1 MPIRVIKSPDR
12 GSEAVQRMLASGN
25 FKLGPSGELLRVSA
39 EEANRAALQRS
50 REAAFPEK
58 YSPTT
63 SGFMTP
69 ERKEYLENIDRQLTP
84 EEAREYATVSFD
96 PSEGPNIVFGA
107 VAGEAPMEPVALLAG
122 QAIKRAGDAYRV
134 LKTPVENV
142 GVELASAE
150 PGTVGLLKRSGYKGP
165 QINVGP
171 RTQSPTELFAPS
183 ALEPYSQRTDIAYTD
198 PVAGE
203 GSEFV
208 RRYFA
213 DPQVQQHYR
222 NLVGKGDPSFTN
234 MKDAVN
240 LMYDDAAEIQ
250 SRQSLLGAPE
260 RMRVQEIAEKEFGG
274 DYARMFQESE
284 EASRLQKEYIQKIRN
299 AGNVATDKVY
309 QASLHTDFDPERLTQ
324 TIIDNDD
331 AVALEAL
338 FLRGQRTPNPIVS
351 SGNEFISP
359 DAAGVYMP
367 DLESVV
373 MQTGSFGNKS
383 IGAHESQHFADSSF
397 LRSANEPG
405 SNNPN
410 AARKILDGLSESV
423 SPQFKDHVITNSTA
437 QPAQDYNKYLANPA
451 EITARTRE
459 AQRYLAD
466 VLLNNP
472 TRNPAIENLSQKERV
487 AFLLGDFSV
496 LNDSS
501 VMNVFNTAF
510 KKMAKEDRRGVIKMF
525 NEVIDGGKVVDAPHL
540 APQRTTMNM
549 SGRKKEAISNL
560 FKYSLA
566 TTGAGVAYGSMDPS
580 QQPSQGMYTGG
591 KMRVN
596 KTQPMKIMKQ

>member
-1 MPIRVIKSPDR
+1 MPIRVIKSPNR
-12 GSEAVQRMLASGN
+12 GSEAVQRMLDSGN
-25 FKLGPSGELLRVSA
+25 FKLGPNGELLRVSA
-39 EEANRAALQRS
+39 EEANQAALQQS

-96 PSEGPNIVFGA
+96 PSEGPNMVFGA

-134 LKTPVENV
+134 LKTPVENAVV
-142 GVELASAE
+142 GMASAE
-150 PGTVGLLKRSGYKGP
+150 PGKVGLLRKMGLKGP
-165 QINVGP
+165 KINMGP
-171 RTQSPTELFAPS
+171 RTQSPNELFAPS

-198 PVAGE
+198 PVAGK

-213 DPQVQQHYR
+213 DPQVQDHYR
-222 NLVGKGDPSFTN
+222 GLVGKGDPSFTN

-240 LMYDDAAEIQ
+240 VMYDDAAQIQ
-250 SRQSLLGAPE
+250 SKQSLLGAPE

-274 DYARMFQESE
+274 DYAKMFQESD
-284 EASRLQKEYIQKIRN
+284 EASRLQRGYVEKLKN

-309 QASLHTDFDPERLTQ
+309 QAALHTDFDPERLTQ

-338 FLRGQRTPNPIVS
+338 FLRGQRTPDPIMS

-359 DAAGVYMP
+359 DAAGVFMP

-373 MQTGSFGNKS
+373 MQTGSRGNKS
-383 IGAHESQHFADSSF
+383 IGAHESQHFADLRF
-397 LRSANEPG
+397 LRGANEPG

-410 AARKILDGLSESV
+410 AARKILDGLSESI
-423 SPQFKDHVITNSTA
+423 SPQYKDHVVTNSFASHT
-437 QPAQDYNKYLANPA
+437 QDFNKYLANPP

-459 AQRYLAD
+459 AQRYLSDA
-466 VLLNNP
+466 LLNNP
-472 TRNPAIENLSQKERV
+472 TRNPAIEALSQKERV

-496 LNDSS
+496 LDESS
-501 VMNVFNTAF
+501 FMNVFNTAF
-510 KKMAKEDRRGVIKMF
+510 KNMAKEGRGSVIKMF
-525 NEVIDGGKVVDAPHL
+525 NEVIDGGNVVNVPHL
-540 APQRTTMNM
+540 APQRMTMNM
-549 SGRKKEAISNL
+549 SDSKKEAISNL

-566 TTGAGVAYGSMDPS
+566 TTGAGVAYGSMDTS
-580 QQPSQGMYTGG
+580 EQPSQGMYTGG

-596 KTQPMKIMKQ
+596 KTQPMKVMKR